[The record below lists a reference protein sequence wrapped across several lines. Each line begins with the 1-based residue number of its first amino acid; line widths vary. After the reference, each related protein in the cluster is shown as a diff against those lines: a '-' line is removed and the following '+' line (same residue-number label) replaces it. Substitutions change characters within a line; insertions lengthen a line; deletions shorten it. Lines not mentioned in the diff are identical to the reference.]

1 MEHSGKIKIYLKVYF
16 FWIEYKIKSK
26 VPNFW
31 WCLNW
36 EIKNLHDSKIVIHI
50 EQVNVEEIIKYDKCC
65 KYFVGCKY
73 NVSVTLLCA
82 LLTLIVEDKR
92 KIKEKG
98 IKPFTNDSKEEK
110 QPKYVMV
117 S

>member
-1 MEHSGKIKIYLKVYF
+1 M
-16 FWIEYKIKSK
+16 
-26 VPNFW
+26 
-31 WCLNW
+31 
-36 EIKNLHDSKIVIHI
+36 
-50 EQVNVEEIIKYDKCC
+50 NVEEIIKYDKCC

-110 QPKYVMV
+110 QSKYVMV
-117 S
+117 L